1 MYWVGTVVKESLH
14 HPPGQKYR
22 GGKGKGGR
30 VAENIV
36 EESMAQYTFR
46 QRLECLCC
54 GNIGRDVALGAVLNF
69 KLQDR
74 RHDSTRHRFKGCLP
88 LQLECLLT
96 KS

>member
-54 GNIGRDVALGAVLNF
+54 GNIGRDVALGALETSSF
-69 KLQDR
+69 KIVDMSR
-74 RHDSTRHRFKGCLP
+74 RDTDSKVASLC
-88 LQLECLLT
+88 
-96 KS
+96 S